1 MLVKTVSL
9 LTILGALVIP
19 SVASADDDAPPP
31 VANPNRPT
39 LPDVP
44 PPTQPNPPTAP
55 PVDPD
60 NGNGLP
66 PIDQPYPTGDLPAPS
81 PELPVPDPSRP
92 APIPENVP
100 PDAPLDQPPNL
111 PPLDHPPVA
120 PDALPAETPGGMEP
134 ASVRVIPIERRDVL
148 YPASG
153 IGIGVT
159 LGGGVSG
166 FTNRSMRDALSG
178 NVGGLWDVRAT
189 FGTHTPIGVEVGY
202 IGTAANI
209 NTFSGAAN
217 GTLVGT
223 TAEATVRWNVVP
235 NAPFTPY
242 VFGGVGWTRYD
253 VNDIQF
259 ATSDSGLKKTD
270 DLAEFP
276 VGVGMAWRDPAGLV
290 LDLRGTY
297 RQATDST
304 LVLDGRTGQYA
315 DLNAWEAS
323 AALGYEF

>member
-19 SVASADDDAPPP
+19 SVASADD
-31 VANPNRPT
+31 ANPNRPT

-66 PIDQPYPTGDLPAPS
+66 PIDQPYPTGDLPTPS
-81 PELPVPDPSRP
+81 PELPVPDPSKP

-100 PDAPLDQPPNL
+100 TDAPVNNPATVPPI
-111 PPLDHPPVA
+111 DHPPVA
-120 PDALPAETPGGMEP
+120 PDALPAETPGEMEP
-134 ASVRVIPIERRDVL
+134 ASVRVVSIERRRDYVYL
-148 YPASG
+148 PSG
-153 IGIGVT
+153 IGVGVT

-166 FTNRSMRDALSG
+166 FTDRTMRDTVNG
-178 NVGGLWDVRAT
+178 NVGGAWGLRAT

-202 IGTAANI
+202 SGTAANV
-209 NTFSGAAN
+209 NTLAGASN

-223 TAEATVRWNVVP
+223 TGEATVRWNVVP

-253 VNDIQF
+253 VNNIRF

-270 DLAEFP
+270 DFAEFP

-290 LDLRGTY
+290 LDVRGTY

-304 LVLDGRTGQYA
+304 LVLDGRNGQYA
-315 DLNAWEAS
+315 NLNSWEAA